1 MKKYKNIIL
10 DFGGVLL
17 DWNPHYLLDD
27 YFGSVEKADWFIK
40 NVCTSEWN
48 GEMDRGK
55 PFAVGVAELSARF
68 PEWSKEI
75 ELYHS
80 GWIKMIGEETPG
92 MYELECDL
100 KAAGYRLYGLTN
112 WSLETFTLVR
122 NRPVFNIL
130 DGMVISAEEHLL
142 KPEPE
147 IYHRLLDRWN
157 LNPGECLFIDDN
169 LANVLGAR
177 AVGID
182 SIQFTDA
189 SSLRQRLL

>member
-1 MKKYKNIIL
+1 MKKYRNIIL

-27 YFGSVEKADWFIK
+27 YFGSYEKSEWFIK
-40 NVCTSEWN
+40 NICTSEWN
-48 GEMDRGK
+48 SEMDRGK

-80 GWIKMIGEETPG
+80 GWIKMI
-92 MYELECDL
+92 
-100 KAAGYRLYGLTN
+100 
-112 WSLETFTLVR
+112 
-122 NRPVFNIL
+122 
-130 DGMVISAEEHLL
+130 
-142 KPEPE
+142 
-147 IYHRLLDRWN
+147 
-157 LNPGECLFIDDN
+157 DDN

-189 SSLRQRLL
+189 SSLRQILL